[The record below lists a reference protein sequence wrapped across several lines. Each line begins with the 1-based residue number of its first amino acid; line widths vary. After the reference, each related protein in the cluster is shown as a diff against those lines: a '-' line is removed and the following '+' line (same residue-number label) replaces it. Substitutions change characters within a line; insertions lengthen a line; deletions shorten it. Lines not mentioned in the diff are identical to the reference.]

1 MPTSNTEY
9 WEAKIS
15 RTKARDRQ
23 HAEALARM
31 GWCVLTIWE
40 CELGDRAELMG
51 KIEGFLQATDR

>member
-23 HAEALARM
+23 HAEALAR
-31 GWCVLTIWE
+31 TIWE